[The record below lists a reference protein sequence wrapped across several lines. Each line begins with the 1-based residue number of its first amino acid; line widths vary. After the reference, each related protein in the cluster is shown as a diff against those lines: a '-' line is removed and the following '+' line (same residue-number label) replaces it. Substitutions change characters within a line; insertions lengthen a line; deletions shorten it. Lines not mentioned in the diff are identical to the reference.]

1 MAYTKYIPRPF
12 GLDRE
17 FFQLAI
23 RTGTVHVQQCRACQH
38 HQHPPRLFCAQCGST
53 DVGFVPTAN
62 RGEVYSWTVSH
73 FTTDSG
79 WLGDLP
85 YATVVMQLPE
95 GPRLVGAYRGDPAT
109 LEIGQPVSVHP
120 EAQSED
126 FAFLW
131 IDG

>member
-1 MAYTKYIPRPF
+1 MASAKYVPRPH
-12 GLDRE
+12 GLDLE

-23 RTGTVHVQQCRACQH
+23 ATGTVHVQRCRACEH
-38 HQHPPRLFCAQCGST
+38 AQHPPRMFCARCGSQ
-53 DVGFVPTAN
+53 DLGFVPSSN

-85 YATVVMQLPE
+85 YATVVVQLDE
-95 GPRLVGAYRGDPAT
+95 GPRVVGAWSGDHTT
-109 LEIGQPVSVHP
+109 LAIGQPVGVRV
-120 EAQSED
+120 EARSED